1 MFCRNCGAEIKDD
14 WKICPNCGKEIVRN
28 NENIGQV
35 SQQEKFDTKKSKKKI
50 IIGIIIGIIVV
61 GGAGI
66 VYGVNAN
73 KTQNTQPKTTT
84 ASKKG
89 KKTKEIKDFSKQDF
103 EDLVGKTKEE
113 IEKAGIPKVEKG
125 EYETSDS
132 SVKVSMKKG
141 KVNFIHIEGDEKTA
155 PTFHEIK
162 LGMSKEEAEEKL
174 KDAYPE
180 TMPSAEGLYAMNYE
194 KQEQVTC
201 YCDTD
206 NDQVLEISYQAL
218 TEEELKEVKEELAQ
232 QFVFPDSANKY
243 LSEDEIRKVD
253 VDKMNI
259 GRNEIYAR
267 HGYIFTDEEMKQY
280 FENQQWYRERVTADQ
295 FKEDVFNSFEKKN
308 IELIKKVEDEVNG
321 TSDSTNGQE
330 TNNSDDTNFIGMEGT
345 YQCGSDDES
354 GLIDVWKEG
363 NDIYFAMGTQEN
375 PGILGG
381 VGGGM
386 KGTIKDN
393 RTVTIDYGEGL
404 IFTLVWDDAG
414 SFTITRST
422 SSGWDV
428 IDEITDNVTYV
439 NAEYYG
445 VS

>member
-28 NENIGQV
+28 NENTGQV

-155 PTFHEIK
+155 PTFHEVK

-180 TMPSAEGLYAMNYE
+180 TMLSAEGLYAMNYE

>member
-155 PTFHEIK
+155 PTFHEVK

>member
-1 MFCRNCGAEIKDD
+1 
-14 WKICPNCGKEIVRN
+14 
-28 NENIGQV
+28 
-35 SQQEKFDTKKSKKKI
+35 
-50 IIGIIIGIIVV
+50 
-61 GGAGI
+61 
-66 VYGVNAN
+66 
-73 KTQNTQPKTTT
+73 
-84 ASKKG
+84 
-89 KKTKEIKDFSKQDF
+89 
-103 EDLVGKTKEE
+103 
-113 IEKAGIPKVEKG
+113 
-125 EYETSDS
+125 
-132 SVKVSMKKG
+132 
-141 KVNFIHIEGDEKTA
+141 
-155 PTFHEIK
+155 
-162 LGMSKEEAEEKL
+162 
-174 KDAYPE
+174 
-180 TMPSAEGLYAMNYE
+180 
-194 KQEQVTC
+194 
-201 YCDTD
+201 
-206 NDQVLEISYQAL
+206 
-218 TEEELKEVKEELAQ
+218 
-232 QFVFPDSANKY
+232 
-243 LSEDEIRKVD
+243 
-253 VDKMNI
+253 MNI